1 MVHRLLSS
9 KASVIAWLEDGSAVD
24 EISLWILPLLMAALV
39 GLLCPVTGTLLVT
52 QRRVLQANLI
62 SHAVLPG
69 LVVAVACGVDP
80 AIGGVISGL
89 LGAWLAERLQ
99 LQESASQDAV
109 INTVLAGFLGLGV
122 LLVPLLQLRLDLE
135 ALLFGDLLIVT
146 GADVARVALAGLALM
161 TLLLSRYSQLVYLGV
176 DADGA
181 AAAGLPV
188 RSLRLSL
195 ALVTAMVIVSA
206 MAAVGV
212 ILVIGLLCA
221 PVLPGL
227 NTALSLRVAMAR
239 AAGVGLGM
247 SGGGFL
253 LALPLNLPPGPLIGV
268 LCLLMLLLPGGRGAE
283 KR

>member
-1 MVHRLLSS
+1 M
-9 KASVIAWLEDGSAVD
+9 IAWLEDGSAVD

-99 LQESASQDAV
+99 LQEGASQDAV

-146 GADVARVALAGLALM
+146 GADVARVALAGIALM

-188 RSLRLSL
+188 RGLRLSL

-247 SGGGFL
+247 SAGGFL

-268 LCLLMLLLPGGRGAE
+268 LCLLMLLLPGGRGAV